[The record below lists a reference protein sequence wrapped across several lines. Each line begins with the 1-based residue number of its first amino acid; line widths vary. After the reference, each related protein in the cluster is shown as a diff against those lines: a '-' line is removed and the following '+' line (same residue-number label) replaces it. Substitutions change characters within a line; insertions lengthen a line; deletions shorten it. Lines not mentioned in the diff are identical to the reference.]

1 MKRWIKYMELWLGG
15 ILMLL
20 LMAGCSSSSDDETG
34 KPKVKPMLK
43 IYLFA
48 PDSPIITRASIGYVN
63 ASEAEKEIRT
73 IDVWV
78 FEHLYPNDKV
88 SYIHLDNLS
97 FTGQKE
103 IAMEVSDEFAD
114 LPKKPNVDIYVIA
127 NKESCRLTAL
137 NGATTLAE
145 LKEVCI
151 HNGSFGIEPLAM
163 SVPEAGLP
171 MSGFLENQ
179 MVSGIPPVYT
189 AMAQN
194 VKLVRAV
201 SKIRFVFSKSTA
213 NPPEIS
219 NLGITLKENMLPKQ
233 EYIFLDDVYPDAKI
247 RIKKTGNDDYEA
259 QATLLSDVNGNSIE
273 DCDNPASYTYTSETG
288 QAYETKINDGITAGN
303 LSEIGTFYFR
313 ESDKKLEGTISY
325 TVGTTPKSVDFKM
338 ASEGDFTRN
347 HTWIVYGYFLGSGE
361 LQLNVVDVKAWT
373 DDTGDPKVY
382 NW

>member
-1 MKRWIKYMELWLGG
+1 
-15 ILMLL
+15 MLL

-48 PDSPIITRASIGYVN
+48 PDSPIITRASIGYAN